1 MTIHTHSV
9 YSAVGAQLERLFN
22 TEDWD
27 ELRIYLGRLSHKDFQ
42 TAGKI
47 IGETLL
53 PSVDENKFWAA
64 FYCLIDFHP
73 KAFLMT
79 MLKAIPKRYNNKT
92 FNLRHNGFIVV
103 SNYLNTKNATIDK
116 EKIIRFMLNVLDNP
130 DDIDYLF
137 TRFKIDTPKDKL
149 EYLLRGRTMAAYF
162 VMFKTLREVEHDR
175 SLLNR
180 CAVFLRK
187 QDDTMAYNFVSLMKS
202 YFDLREIKGSFSL
215 QLNPYELGR
224 AETSYDS
231 FMKLLEKF
239 KS

>member
-9 YSAVGAQLERLFN
+9 YSVVGAQLERLFN

-180 CAVFLRK
+180 CAVFLRSIPASPPA
-187 QDDTMAYNFVSLMKS
+187 TSFRTCGSWWPPAAFWSLTSVSPSSLMRPVS
-202 YFDLREIKGSFSL
+202 RTQTIFLASF
-215 QLNPYELGR
+215 
-224 AETSYDS
+224 A
-231 FMKLLEKF
+231 
-239 KS
+239 